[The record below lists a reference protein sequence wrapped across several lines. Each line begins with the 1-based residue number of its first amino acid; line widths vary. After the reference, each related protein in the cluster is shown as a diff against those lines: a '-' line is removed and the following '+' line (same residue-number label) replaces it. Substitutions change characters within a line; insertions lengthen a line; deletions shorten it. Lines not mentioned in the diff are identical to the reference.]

1 MPNNYLYI
9 TSSNIVETP
18 NDHILFEKQQN
29 MVYYKNVKTNFV
41 FSKPISNLTLLTNLG
56 KCYNIN
62 KFYKKAYK
70 EEDFSTSQ
78 KIMGNS
84 SSIFK

>member
-9 TSSNIVETP
+9 TSSNIVEAP

-29 MVYYKNVKTNFV
+29 MVYYKNIKTNIV
-41 FSKPISNLTLLTNLG
+41 FSKPIANLILLNNLG
-56 KCYNIN
+56 KYHNIN
-62 KFYKKAYK
+62 EFYKEAYK
-70 EEDFSTSQ
+70 EEDFSNSQ
-78 KIMGNS
+78 EIMRNS